1 MNRVDQS
8 SSTFTIAALKVRH
21 SHPASHQSV
30 RRPATGLHRGRR
42 RGRRGH
48 RGRRGR
54 RARRRGEVI
63 RGGALVARR
72 RSGAVVVA
80 LQEGRAERGGGDR
93 GRVAALAVALP
104 VAAARRRVPVQ
115 RLKALKSQSI
125 SCHIPFLSLTM
136 WITQDCFLIH
146 FISPERRTRRCRS
159 SEEGWRRQSTW
170 DSRRRR
176 PRGGPR
182 R

>member
-1 MNRVDQS
+1 MNRVGQS
-8 SSTFTIAALKVRH
+8 SSTFTIAASKVRH

-42 RGRRGH
+42 RGRRGRRGC
-48 RGRRGR
+48 RGRRG
-54 RARRRGEVI
+54 RRGEVI

-104 VAAARRRVPVQ
+104 VAAACRRVPVQ

-170 DSRRRR
+170 DSRRR
-176 PRGGPR
+176 PRGGR
-182 R
+182 RR